1 MGIFDSLFQA
11 KPKVPDGNKHTL
23 IIFDWDSFSH
33 EQDFHFINQY
43 ENPVLWFVTRGN
55 RDPRW
60 DVLKSKYPV
69 TYLQVPDYERSLI
82 SFLICS
88 LMFEVAS
95 NKIYKKVVIAAGH
108 SYFKGTVSFLLEKKI
123 LAELYEVDSRFP
135 THDRRDRDN
144 RDNRDN
150 RRPRNE
156 SQDRRR
162 EAPNN
167 DRQRDSRDNNNDR
180 REARPERSTTN
191 LRNNTRQNTDNNRPN
206 TERQRHSHDLPDQNK
221 DVSTHHD
228 SIESTRNQDSDR
240 VNRLPTP
247 EDLQKIVDFFNKNY
261 TPENVYP
268 KSYFGLLIK
277 QATKRN
283 APEVLGTKNA
293 KPFIQVLVRN
303 GCVEQVDDQTFRVL
317 KPADVSMFTSSNG
330 RSGIRRKPYHRN
342 NRNQPRNPIPSE

>member
-11 KPKVPDGNKHTL
+11 KPKVPDGSKHTL

-33 EQDFHFINQY
+33 EQDFHFITQY

-88 LMFEVAS
+88 LIFEVAS

-123 LAELYEVDSRFP
+123 LAELYEVDGRFP
-135 THDRRDRDN
+135 SQNRRDI

-150 RRPRNE
+150 RRP
-156 SQDRRR
+156 Q
-162 EAPNN
+162 
-167 DRQRDSRDNNNDR
+167 DRQRDSSANDRQREPNDR
-180 REARPERSTTN
+180 RRNHPEQHEPRI
-191 LRNNTRQNTDNNRPN
+191 
-206 TERQRHSHDLPDQNK
+206 ERQIQSKNTTRPINEPTRRSGVTSAPIVPEKVK
-221 DVSTHHD
+221 DVPTNINEPTHQP
-228 SIESTRNQDSDR
+228 EQA
-240 VNRLPTP
+240 NRLPTP
-247 EDLQKIVDFFNKNY
+247 EDLQKIIDFFNKNY
-261 TPENVYP
+261 TPENIYP
-268 KSYFGLLIK
+268 KSYFGLLVK

-303 GCVEQVDDQTFRVL
+303 GCIEQVDEQSFRVL
-317 KPADVSMFTSSNG
+317 KPAQVSMFTSSNG
-330 RSGIRRKPYHRN
+330 RSNSKRKPYHRQS
-342 NRNQPRNPIPSE
+342 NRRNHPSNPSE